1 MAAARLT
8 GQTYRRT
15 IGRDRRIDNQ
25 SNRGT
30 TVRTRTVAVLAITAL
45 SVSAI
50 SSAWADDTKAYSE
63 GPVVSVTSIRT
74 KPGMYDAYLKWLD
87 TTGKQLREDEKK
99 AGIILDYAVYSA
111 TPRSPQDP
119 DLYLTITFKNM
130 AALDGLDDR
139 VEPLMKKVFA
149 SRDAAAKADAERG
162 SLRDVLGTELI
173 RRLEL
178 K

>member
-1 MAAARLT
+1 MK
-8 GQTYRRT
+8 
-15 IGRDRRIDNQ
+15 
-25 SNRGT
+25 
-30 TVRTRTVAVLAITAL
+30 TRTLAVLAITAL
-45 SVSAI
+45 SISAM
-50 SSAWADDTKAYSE
+50 SSVWADDTKAYTE
-63 GPVVSVTSIRT
+63 GTVTSVTSIRT

-111 TPRSPQDP
+111 TPRTPQDP
-119 DLYLTITFKNM
+119 NLYLTITFKNM
-130 AALDGLDDR
+130 AALDELDDR
-139 VEPLMKKVFA
+139 VEPLVKKIFA